1 MRNPK
6 SQIPHSKSQGFVAAF
21 LVLLTSGPGAQ
32 TPPPR
37 PAFDVVSVKQYQP
50 DASGRVNDA
59 ISVLPGGR
67 FSAPGAT
74 LRGLVTT
81 AYGLLDI
88 QIVDSGRVLG
98 TDRYQIEGRTG
109 PDVSV
114 DEARAMLRGLLTE
127 RFGLVAHREIRE
139 LPVYAMTM
147 ANGKTGP
154 QLRRSGPE
162 CALPKGPTGVPPPP
176 PPPDGPPVGRVLAL
190 NGFASRCGSLFFN
203 STSGSHWSFREMTM
217 ARFAHRLVGSL
228 GRPVLDRTGLDGTFD
243 LDLTYT
249 PDNPVVD
256 ASNALN
262 APSLMTALREQLGL
276 RLDSTRAPV
285 EVLVID
291 RVQQPTEN

>member
-1 MRNPK
+1 MRTPK
-6 SQIPHSKSQGFVAAF
+6 FQLPTPKGILVVA
-21 LVLLTSGPGAQ
+21 LLAPGLGAQ
-32 TPPPR
+32 TPPPQ

-67 FSAPGAT
+67 FSAPSAT

-114 DEARAMLRGLLTE
+114 DDARVMLRGLLTE
-127 RFGLVAHREIRE
+127 RFGLVAHRETRE
-139 LPVYAMTM
+139 LPVYVMTL
-147 ANGKTGP
+147 ADGKTGP

-176 PPPDGPPVGRVLAL
+176 PPPGGPTVGRVLSL
-190 NGFASRCGSLFFN
+190 NGYASRCGSLFFD
-203 STSGSHWSFREMTM
+203 STSGGHWSLREMTM
-217 ARFAHRLVGSL
+217 ARFAERLVGSL
-228 GRPVLDRTGLDGTFD
+228 GRPVLDRTRLDGAFD
-243 LDLTYT
+243 IDLTYS

-256 ASNALN
+256 TSHAPN

-276 RLDSTRAPV
+276 RLESTRAPV

-291 RVQQPTEN
+291 RVQRPTEN